1 MSAFK
6 EADGFMPKAVSR
18 YVLDAELVAIIKEYY
33 FDAVTV
39 VSDENGI
46 YRCVKCSFH
55 ADFDGLMAKYAEFR
69 ERYKQR
75 GVRLT
80 LEEQRKL

>member
-6 EADGFMPKAVSR
+6 EADGFMPKAVSW

-39 VSDENGI
+39 DSDASNVDI
-46 YRCVKCSFH
+46 TTI
-55 ADFDGLMAKYAEFR
+55 
-69 ERYKQR
+69 
-75 GVRLT
+75 LT
-80 LEEQRKL
+80 VLWQSMQNFVNATSKEA